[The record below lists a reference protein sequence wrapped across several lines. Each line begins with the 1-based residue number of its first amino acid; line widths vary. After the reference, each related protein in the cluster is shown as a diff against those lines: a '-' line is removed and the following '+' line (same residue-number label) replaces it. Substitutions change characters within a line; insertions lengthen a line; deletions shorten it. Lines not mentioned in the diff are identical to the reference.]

1 MTDLA
6 GLRQEYKLHSLDV
19 TDVAADPFEQFN
31 RWFAEARAAAI
42 TEPNAMVLGTVDA
55 GGQPSTRT
63 VLLKA
68 LDVRG
73 FTFFTSYQSDK
84 AAHLAAN
91 PRAALTFFWQELERQ
106 VNIRGRVERTTS
118 EESTA
123 YFHTRPYGSQIGAHA
138 SVQSSVIPSREWLE
152 QRFAEL
158 HLRWP
163 AGTVPRPESW
173 GGYRLIPDSIE
184 FWQGRPSRLHDR
196 IRYSRSGAE
205 WTLERLSP

>member
-31 RWFAEARAAAI
+31 KWFTEARAAAI

-55 GGQPSTRT
+55 GGHPSTRT
-63 VLLKA
+63 VLLKGF
-68 LDVRG
+68 DVRG

-84 AAHLAAN
+84 AAHLSAN

-106 VNIRGRVERTTS
+106 VNIRGSVELTTS

-138 SVQSSVIPSREWLE
+138 SIQSSVIPSREWLE

-163 AGTVPRPESW
+163 AGTVPRPETW
-173 GGYRLIPDSIE
+173 GGYRLVPDSIE

-205 WTLERLSP
+205 WIIERLSP